1 MSYVVSGWSGEGL
14 SCTSGA
20 AESPSSFVFVVAV
33 ESSIGE
39 ELTSVDASSFSS
51 SFFSSSTVV
60 VVVVVVVIFGVGVTT
75 AAHGPHGWPATTC
88 VTGFTSTSDEE
99 DEVGEGD
106 DPEASSIGFGFGF
119 VPGHTQ

>member
-1 MSYVVSGWSGEGL
+1 
-14 SCTSGA
+14 
-20 AESPSSFVFVVAV
+20 VFVVTV
-33 ESSIGE
+33 ESSIGD
-39 ELTSVDASSFSS
+39 ELTSVDASSFAS

-60 VVVVVVVIFGVGVTT
+60 VVVVVSGVGVTT

-99 DEVGEGD
+99 DDEVGEGD
-106 DPEASSIGFGFGF
+106 DPEASSTGFGFGF